1 MDALG
6 VAYRAVAPEVDEDVP
21 EGTTPQEAVAMLAER
36 KARAV
41 VLRFPEALVIGSDQL
56 VSLSGRALGK
66 PANAMEALSQLQA
79 LRGRAHEIC
88 TAVCLASAATSIT
101 EVDIARLTVFPLSDD
116 ELRAYIAT
124 DEWEGCAGGYRIEV
138 RGQALFQAIDGDRA
152 AIQGLPMQRVVR
164 MLRAAGVPLF

>member
-6 VAYRAVAPEVDEDVP
+6 VPYRAVAPEVDEEVP
-21 EGTTPQEAVAMLAER
+21 NGTTPQEAVAMLAER

-41 VLRFPEALVIGSDQL
+41 LARFSDALVIGSDQL
-56 VSLSGRALGK
+56 VSLSGHALGK

-79 LRGRAHEIC
+79 LRGRSHEIC
-88 TAVCLASAATSIT
+88 TAVCVLSATGCTT

-116 ELRAYIAT
+116 ELRAYVAT
-124 DEWEGCAGGYRIEV
+124 HEWQGCAGGYRIEA
-138 RGQALFQAIDGDRA
+138 RGQALFERIEGDRV

-164 MLRAAGVPLF
+164 LLRAAGVRLF